1 MRTIKSLYAF
11 SLRGSIFSK
20 KYRAMRM
27 PRGGGRRTAVGVVYS
42 SSRRTGE
49 ERELMKYF
57 VVDAFAEKV
66 FEGNPAGVCV
76 LERGLPEE
84 LMRKIA
90 MENNLSETAFA
101 VKEGDVYRLRWFTPG
116 GEVDLCGHA
125 TLATAYVLAN
135 FVDAASDGFAFE
147 TLSGRLT
154 VVRKGDLY
162 EMDFPAYAPAS
173 TPVTDAMAE
182 AIGFRPTEAWIARD
196 LVCVLEDEQD
206 VRAAMPDPAKVA
218 ALDGLLLHLTAQG
231 REYDCVTRSFAPK
244 VGVREDPVCGSGHC
258 HVVPLWSHKLKKKEL
273 VARQASSR
281 GGTLYC
287 RDRGGRIELAG
298 KAALYSVAEI
308 FPGE

>member
-1 MRTIKSLYAF
+1 
-11 SLRGSIFSK
+11 
-20 KYRAMRM
+20 
-27 PRGGGRRTAVGVVYS
+27 
-42 SSRRTGE
+42 
-49 ERELMKYF
+49 MKYY

-206 VRAAMPDPAKVA
+206 VRAAMPDPT
-218 ALDGLLLHLTAQG
+218 LDKRQQ
-231 REYDCVTRSFAPK
+231 P
-244 VGVREDPVCGSGHC
+244 P
-258 HVVPLWSHKLKKKEL
+258 L
-273 VARQASSR
+273 VARNQVLPRVGVSRADPLNQQAVRVER
-281 GGTLYC
+281 GRHDYC
-287 RDRGGRIELAG
+287 SPSAT
-298 KAALYSVAEI
+298 
-308 FPGE
+308 